1 MVKKFE
7 SARAESVEKAALDL
21 YGKGKSIRAI
31 SDQIG
36 ASRSYVHRLLMRRRT
51 EELTAMVSRR
61 RVAHGNE
68 PLAPGN
74 AISMGAISFHN
85 RRYVN

>member
-7 SARAESVEKAALDL
+7 PVRAQTVEKQAVDL
-21 YGKGKSIRAI
+21 YAQGKSIRAI

-51 EELTAMVSRR
+51 EALKSVVSSV
-61 RVAHGNE
+61 RVREGDE
-68 PLAPGN
+68 PLPSGN
-74 AISMGAISFHN
+74 AISMGAIMFHN
-85 RRYVN
+85 RRYAH